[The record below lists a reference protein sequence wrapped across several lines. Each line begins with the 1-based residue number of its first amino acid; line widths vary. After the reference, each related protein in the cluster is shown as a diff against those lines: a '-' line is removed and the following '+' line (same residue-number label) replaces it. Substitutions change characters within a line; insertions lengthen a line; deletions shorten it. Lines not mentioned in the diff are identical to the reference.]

1 MIRIAVVY
9 MLRVAFIF
17 FRHFFPGIFGSLSV
31 ERAFTETAITFRP
44 RFEQEKKEATGSR
57 FVLLRGRSKQFFR
70 SKIAKLS
77 WEKCWQIP
85 RGRLG
90 RTSSY
95 YYGSIPST
103 VDVK

>member
-1 MIRIAVVY
+1 

-77 WEKCWQIP
+77 WENVGKYCLVITAGP
-85 RGRLG
+85 ARGRTKIVT
-90 RTSSY
+90 RE
-95 YYGSIPST
+95 
-103 VDVK
+103 